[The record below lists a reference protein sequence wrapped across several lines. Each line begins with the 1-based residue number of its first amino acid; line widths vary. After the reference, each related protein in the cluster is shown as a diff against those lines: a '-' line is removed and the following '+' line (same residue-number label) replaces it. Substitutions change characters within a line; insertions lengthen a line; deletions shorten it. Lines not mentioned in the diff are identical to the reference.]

1 MTAGNTVVIVEYRL
15 ELIAQADWV
24 IDMGP
29 DGGTAGGNVVFEGTP
44 ARLIDFPESKTGRY
58 LKDSL

>member
-1 MTAGNTVVIVEYRL
+1 MTLTIE
-15 ELIAQADWV
+15 QAMD
-24 IDMGP
+24 
-29 DGGTAGGNVVFEGTP
+29 FLEGTP